1 MVLTHVTDL
10 EVGIPSIPPDT
21 TNGLCT
27 QMMALINN
35 TFPLNTSL
43 KIKKV
48 QITYI
53 DVATTFDFRICN
65 SHSREI
71 LKING
76 KCTHL
81 WINYF
86 FVSKYRQ
93 RHVSCCARKMA
104 HLINNTFPLNTFR
117 KKKTRT
123 TMLYKSR
130 ICWLQITMRPIANSV
145 ESSFRKNA

>member
-43 KIKKV
+43 KTKKV
-48 QITYI
+48 QITYL
-53 DVATTFDFRICN
+53 DVATTFDFDICN
-65 SHSREI
+65 SHSCEI

-81 WINYF
+81 
-86 FVSKYRQ
+86 
-93 RHVSCCARKMA
+93 
-104 HLINNTFPLNTFR
+104 
-117 KKKTRT
+117 
-123 TMLYKSR
+123 
-130 ICWLQITMRPIANSV
+130 
-145 ESSFRKNA
+145 